1 MSALRSR
8 ANARAKRWH
17 ALAHDGRARRG
28 ERRALLEGEHLLR
41 ACLASGSRPVSV
53 LVSESGQRSAEI
65 TALVRQA
72 GAETT
77 LLADSLFRWI
87 VDVATPAGIAA
98 EIEITEP
105 VGDAA
110 QGDCVFLEGIQ
121 DAGNVGAI
129 LRSAAA
135 FGVRDAVLD
144 GDCADPW
151 SPKVLRAAMGA
162 HFSLRIRRVGDL
174 GAAVAAF
181 AGTTVC
187 AAAHGGR
194 ALQEIDLGERVGWIL
209 GAEGQGVSASLAAT
223 AAQRTTIG
231 LAPGTESLN
240 VAAAAAILFYERAR
254 RRAMASPAASTRGA
268 RS

>member
-8 ANARAKRWH
+8 ANARVKRWH

-28 ERRALLEGEHLLR
+28 ERRTLLEGVHLLA
-41 ACLASGSRPVSV
+41 ACLASGARPVSV
-53 LVSESGQRSAEI
+53 LVSETGQRSAEV

-87 VDVATPAGIAA
+87 VDVAAPAGVAA
-98 EIEITEP
+98 EIEIPEP
-105 VGDAA
+105 AGDAA
-110 QGDCVFLEGIQ
+110 QGDCVFLEGVQ
-121 DAGNVGAI
+121 DAGNVGTI

-144 GDCADPW
+144 NGCADPW

-162 HFSLRIRRVGDL
+162 HFSLRVRRVGDL
-174 GAAVAAF
+174 VPAVAAF
-181 AGTTVC
+181 SGSTVC

-194 ALQEIDLGERVGWIL
+194 PLHEIDLGGRVGWIL
-209 GAEGQGVSASLAAT
+209 GAEGQGVSTSLAAA
-223 AAQRTTIG
+223 AAQRATIG

-254 RRAMASPAASTRGA
+254 RRALAPLRLGKL
-268 RS
+268 